1 MKKNGEILVG
11 SALLTIALLSHSV
24 VLLVFEPTMGF
35 REFSDFFDLEKII
48 PALGSTAWYVGNVM
62 HVLVG
67 FGLLLIASGMHKASI
82 PRPVLTAAFGFAAAP
97 LFVVVGMSGFVGDQ
111 LLTHLTDSGQRD
123 AALLGLVFG
132 SRTMVLYAAVA
143 LFGGMVLAMSAQS
156 DCVPRWMRIL
166 GVPVGMAALLFVI
179 VPTPVPLIL
188 FVWSAGLL
196 FSMSMTRQKPSL
208 GSEP

>member
-1 MKKNGEILVG
+1 MKNHGEILVG
-11 SALLTIALLSHSV
+11 SALLTIAMLSHSV

-62 HVLVG
+62 HVLIG
-67 FGLLLIASGMHKASI
+67 FGLMLVASGIQTAGI
-82 PRPVLTAAFGFAAAP
+82 PRPALTAACGFAAAP

-111 LLTHLTDSGQRD
+111 LVTHLTDSGQRD
-123 AALLGLVFG
+123 AALLGLVG

-143 LFGGMVLAMSAQS
+143 LFGGMVLAISAQS
-156 DCVPRWMRIL
+156 DCVPRWLRLL

-179 VPTPVPLIL
+179 VPTPLPLIL

-196 FSMSMTRQKPSL
+196 FSMSMTSQKSSL

>member
-1 MKKNGEILVG
+1 MKNHGEILVG
-11 SALLTIALLSHSV
+11 SALLTIAMLSHSV

-62 HVLVG
+62 HVLIG
-67 FGLLLIASGMHKASI
+67 FGLMLVASGIQTAGI
-82 PRPVLTAAFGFAAAP
+82 PRPVLTAACGFAAAP

-111 LLTHLTDSGQRD
+111 LVTHLTDSGQRD
-123 AALLGLVFG
+123 AALLGLVG

-143 LFGGMVLAMSAQS
+143 LFGGMVLAISAQS
-156 DCVPRWMRIL
+156 DCVPRWLRLL

-179 VPTPVPLIL
+179 VPTPLPLIL

-196 FSMSMTRQKPSL
+196 FSMSMTSQKSSL

>member
-1 MKKNGEILVG
+1 MKNHGEIFVG

-24 VLLVFEPTMGF
+24 VLLVFEPAMGF

-48 PALGSTAWYVGNVM
+48 PALDSTAWYVGNVM
-62 HVLVG
+62 HVLIG
-67 FGLLLIASGMHKASI
+67 FGLLLVASGIQTASI

-111 LLTHLTDSGQRD
+111 LATLLTDNGQRD
-123 AALLGLVFG
+123 AALLGLVVG

-143 LFGGMVLAMSAQS
+143 LFGGMVLAISAQA
-156 DCVPRWMRIL
+156 DFVPRWLRIL
-166 GVPVGMAALLFVI
+166 GVPVGIAALLFVI
-179 VPTPVPLIL
+179 APTPVPLIL
-188 FVWSAGLL
+188 FVWSAGFL
-196 FSMSMTRQKPSL
+196 FSMGLTSQKPSL